1 MPSLASLLSRVRVD
15 PRLEGLSAWQIKQL
29 LRGDRDRHPIGVEVA
44 VPGDGVAQL
53 ELRRGE
59 RPTGRVDWHTRAG
72 DLSLRSL
79 PDDTSLGFRN
89 EALEI
94 EAAKR
99 DWLRYLN
106 PAARPFL
113 PQPGWGVRGS
123 YRVTF

>member
-15 PRLEGLSAWQIKQL
+15 PRLEGLSAWEIEQL
-29 LRGDRDRHPIGVEVA
+29 LRGDRDRHPIGVDVEL
-44 VPGDGVAQL
+44 PGDGLAQL

-59 RPTGRVDWHTRAG
+59 RPIGRADWRTRGG

-79 PDDTSLGFRN
+79 PDDTSIGLRN
-89 EALEI
+89 EAWEI

-99 DWLRYLN
+99 DWGRYLDQT
-106 PAARPFL
+106 ARPS
-113 PQPGWGVRGS
+113 QPGWGVRGS